1 MKKTTVGACLVG
13 AGLVLALGGGG
24 CKSMVSAAQTD
35 PMRCERDP
43 KCEKRR
49 GRTMDC
55 SMQCSDN
62 PDCVERCEQ
71 MNAPNK
77 LGR

>member
-1 MKKTTVGACLVG
+1 MNRTEAMVQLLGG
-13 AGLVLALGGGG
+13 FLVLALGLGG
-24 CKSMVSAAQTD
+24 CKPMVNAAQTD

-62 PDCVERCEQ
+62 PECVERCEQ